1 MFLVWIEMERMG
13 TLAAICTTFDTD
25 HALICYFSTSKYY
38 NDWYN
43 AITSSHMGNILA
55 TSAITSQTVTMLIQ
69 MYQLANAGLI
79 MMRSNQTRYKLCNH
93 MDMVILGT
101 GIREISMRGT
111 FTKKKHTT
119 L

>member
-1 MFLVWIEMERMG
+1 
-13 TLAAICTTFDTD
+13 
-25 HALICYFSTSKYY
+25 
-38 NDWYN
+38 
-43 AITSSHMGNILA
+43 
-55 TSAITSQTVTMLIQ
+55 

-101 GIREISMRGT
+101 GKREISMRGT